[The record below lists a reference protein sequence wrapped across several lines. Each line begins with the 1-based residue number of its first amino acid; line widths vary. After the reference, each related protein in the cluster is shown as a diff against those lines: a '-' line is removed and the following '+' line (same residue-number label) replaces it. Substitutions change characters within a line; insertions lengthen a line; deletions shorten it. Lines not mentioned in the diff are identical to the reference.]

1 MIQSEALFTALSP
14 LVAGRV
20 WPVMFP
26 QDPAAPPEWPAIRYT
41 PVGGQITPD
50 VCGSGDGTLDD
61 VRVQID
67 AVATTYEGARLL
79 NQQIRAAM
87 MAFSPPAVAEGPPLF
102 DFDPDL
108 RVHRAIQDF
117 TLYPS
122 STSA

>member
-1 MIQSEALFTALSP
+1 MIQSEELHAVLSP

-26 QDPAAPPEWPAIRYT
+26 QSPLPTWPAIRYT
-41 PVGGQITPD
+41 PVGGTVYPD
-50 VCGSGDGTLDD
+50 ACGSGDGSADD

-67 AVATTYEGARLL
+67 CVAITYQEARDL
-79 NQQIRAAM
+79 NQQVRTLLM
-87 MAFSPPAVAEGPPLF
+87 DFVPPAVADGPPIF
-102 DFDPDL
+102 DFDPEL

-122 STSA
+122 SAVIP

>member
-1 MIQSEALFTALSP
+1 MIQSEALFAALSP

-26 QDPAAPPEWPAIRYT
+26 QDPAAPPTWPAIRYT
-41 PVGGQITPD
+41 PVGGQIAPD
-50 VCGSGDGTLDD
+50 ACGSGDGTLDD
-61 VRVQID
+61 VRVQLD
-67 AVATTYEGARLL
+67 AVAETYEGARLL

-87 MAFSPPAVAEGPPLF
+87 MTFTPPAVAEGPPTF

-108 RVHRAIQDF
+108 RVHRAVQDF

-122 STSA
+122 SSA